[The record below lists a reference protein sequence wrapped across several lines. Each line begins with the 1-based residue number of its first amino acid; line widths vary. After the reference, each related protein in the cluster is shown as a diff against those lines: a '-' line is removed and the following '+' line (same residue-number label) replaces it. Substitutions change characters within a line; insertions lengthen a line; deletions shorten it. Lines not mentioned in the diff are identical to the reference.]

1 MFLIFSNVDYSAAMH
16 NDTVLV
22 TWSEVFLDLHTKEFV
37 RVESF

>member
-1 MFLIFSNVDYSAAMH
+1 MFLIFSNVDSETMH